1 MRKSI
6 VLLALAAGAALVGA
20 EAALAQGGGED
31 IGGNVGELLGGWAT
45 ELYVGVIAI
54 VAIVFL
60 FSKRYVEL
68 AVFCVA
74 ALVVGIFVS
83 SPEAVSQAA
92 QGLGNTILG
101 N

>member
-1 MRKSI
+1 MKKSI
-6 VLLALAAGAALVGA
+6 VLLTLAIAAMLLGA
-20 EAALAQGGGED
+20 ETALAQGGED
-31 IGGNVGELLGGWAT
+31 IGGNVGKLLGGWAT

-74 ALVVGIFVS
+74 ALVVGIFVT
-83 SPEAVSQAA
+83 SPESVSQAA
-92 QGLGNTILG
+92 QGIGDTVLGN
-101 N
+101 

>member
-6 VLLALAAGAALVGA
+6 APLVIALGAMLVGA
-20 EAALAQGGGED
+20 ESALAQGED

-54 VAIVFL
+54 VAIIFL

-68 AVFCVA
+68 AVFCIA

-83 SPEAVSQAA
+83 SPDSVSNAA
-92 QGLGNTILG
+92 QSIGDTILG

>member
-6 VLLALAAGAALVGA
+6 VVLATAVAAALLAA
-20 EAALAQGGGED
+20 ESALAQGGGED

-54 VAIVFL
+54 VSIVFL

-83 SPEAVSQAA
+83 SPDAVAQAA
-92 QGLGNTILG
+92 QGIGDTILG